1 MTRVSLHL
9 SITVCMFIIIT
20 IICKLISRQMLLV
33 SSATKMISQLQVNL
47 YSIKPQSQSGLL
59 AATVHCRSH
68 SVTARL
74 AVSILQ
80 LSHTHTHTHT
90 VLTD

>member
-1 MTRVSLHL
+1 MQTY
-9 SITVCMFIIIT
+9 
-20 IICKLISRQMLLV
+20 ISPLLV
-33 SSATKMISQLQVNL
+33 TSAAEMISQLQVNL
-47 YSIKPQSQSGLL
+47 HSVKPQSQSGLL
-59 AATVHCRSH
+59 AASVHCRSH

-80 LSHTHTHTHT
+80 LSLTHTHT